1 MREPPS
7 FRSWNEYMAMTWKF
21 TWRFTMKAL
30 ATIAGLLIAT
40 GMALSTSAAIAVPLQ
55 SASLHD
61 AAAPLVQTVKHHRSH
76 TAHRRVVAPIS
87 RDYGD
92 GAYSYAPGHGVDDWS
107 HWSPT
112 HHPGWPCVS
121 GPPDETSAYPSW
133 EVGPGC
139 R

>member
-1 MREPPS
+1 
-7 FRSWNEYMAMTWKF
+7 
-21 TWRFTMKAL
+21 MKPL
-30 ATIAGLLIAT
+30 ATSAGVLIAISMAFS
-40 GMALSTSAAIAVPLQ
+40 MALSAPAALAAPLQ

-61 AAAPLVQTVKHHRSH
+61 AAASLVQTVKHRQSH
-76 TAHRRVVAPIS
+76 TAHRRVVAPVS

-112 HHPGWPCVS
+112 HHPGWPCVN
-121 GPPDETSAYPSW
+121 GPADETSAYPSW